1 MTKKK
6 INLRK
11 ERRMHMEPLEILS
24 LAIMVIGFVI
34 VYMSKAIVKKYNLA
48 EKQTCEHEAEMTEE
62 EIKDYK
68 YNKAVFN
75 IKILGLI
82 VSIPGLVLFI
92 IYFR

>member
-1 MTKKK
+1 
-6 INLRK
+6 
-11 ERRMHMEPLEILS
+11 MEPLEILS
-24 LAIMVIGFVI
+24 LAIMAVGFII

-62 EIKDYK
+62 EVKDYK
-68 YNKAVFN
+68 FTRAVFN

-82 VSIPGLVLFI
+82 ITIPGLVLFL